1 MPPGSFP
8 IGTGVPLDL
17 GRGGAP
23 RFDSGA
29 AGPTIYNQSVS
40 GALSFAGAAPLFA
53 MNRSLAASLSF
64 SGAAP
69 LAAIQRSLT
78 AVLHPVGAL
87 AKREARILTAS
98 FTPHGVVSAAN
109 VFARTLTAAALTF
122 LGGTQLWPND
132 ALYPN
137 DNLWP
142 YGGHILFQLN
152 RILPA
157 ALTPSGT
164 LLGHGSNT
172 RTFTAILQPQ
182 VVFFKTSARVF
193 LSAEFLAATLLAQRI
208 SNTTAKALFASLRNA
223 GALST
228 ILDPGHV
235 DEGGGGFGVPMPD
248 AFFQRYQP
256 TLRRQKMRV

>member
-1 MPPGSFP
+1 MSGFRSRVADRR
-8 IGTGVPLDL
+8 ITARHGASGV
-17 GRGGAP
+17 
-23 RFDSGA
+23 
-29 AGPTIYNQSVS
+29 GPTVYNQSVS
-40 GALSFAGAAPLFA
+40 GALSFTGAAPLFA
-53 MNRSLAASLSF
+53 MTRTLTAGFTPVGVLKRAATRLLA
-64 SGAAP
+64 
-69 LAAIQRSLT
+69 

-98 FTPHGVVSAAN
+98 FTPHGVVNGVN
-109 VFARTLTAAALTF
+109 VLARTLTAAALTF

-132 ALYPN
+132 ALYPD

-157 ALTPSGT
+157 ALTPSGS
-164 LLGHGSNT
+164 LLTHGSNT

-228 ILDPGHV
+228 ILNPGHV

-256 TLRRQKMRV
+256 TLRRQKTRV